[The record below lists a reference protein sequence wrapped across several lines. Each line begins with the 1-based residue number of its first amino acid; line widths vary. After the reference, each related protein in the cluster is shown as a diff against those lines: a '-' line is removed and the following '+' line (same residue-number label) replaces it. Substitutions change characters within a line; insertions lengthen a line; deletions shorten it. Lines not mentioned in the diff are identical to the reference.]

1 MSEPRPIAVVTA
13 ADGYAGILRAFRD
26 RQAQLGLSTDKI
38 DEITQGKSADCHD
51 PRYATKWLSGMR
63 GLGPKSWGDALGAM
77 GMKIVF
83 IEDEAQM
90 LKLQKHLQTR
100 NNQQVRPMPRIRV
113 TKWLFTPRSGRRNG
127 KKRWENTTKEER
139 IRTAIGLNEIRWK
152 RERARRKA
160 ARLALQITQAGAQHD
175 AG

>member
-1 MSEPRPIAVVTA
+1 MSEPRQIAVVTA

-38 DEITQGKSADCHD
+38 DEITQGENHD

-63 GLGPKSWGDALGAM
+63 GLGPKSWGDALGSMA
-77 GMKIVF
+77 MKIVF
-83 IEDEAQM
+83 VEDEKQLER
-90 LKLQKHLQTR
+90 LKKHLQTR
-100 NNQQVRPMPRIRV
+100 NGQQVRTNVRIRL
-113 TKWLFTPRSGRRNG
+113 TSWLFTSRSGRRIA
-127 KKRWENTTKEER
+127 KKREAGKTKAER
-139 IRTAIGLNEIRWK
+139 SRAARHASNIRWK

-160 ARLALQITQAGAQHD
+160 ARLALQITHTGAQHD